1 MRLRA
6 DELLF
11 LEGAEDFDLCSNP
24 EAVATQVKD
33 QGGRNVTLRSV
44 DAVEVVNN
52 YWVHRGRNK
61 DRRICLR
68 FLTTAEK
75 GHEAGSPLDRCGIDS
90 WEAAVQGKISVDPL
104 RVLLQ
109 TIPYAEG
116 IQTSSRLRPIKN
128 SSATCCPE

>member
-1 MRLRA
+1 MGLRA

-11 LEGAEDFDLCSNP
+11 LEGAEDFNLCSNP
-24 EAVATQVKD
+24 KAVATQVKD

-68 FLTTAEK
+68 FLTRLRGGRPVRRWTAVASTP
-75 GHEAGSPLDRCGIDS
+75 GRPLS
-90 WEAAVQGKISVDPL
+90 QGKI
-104 RVLLQ
+104 
-109 TIPYAEG
+109 
-116 IQTSSRLRPIKN
+116 
-128 SSATCCPE
+128 